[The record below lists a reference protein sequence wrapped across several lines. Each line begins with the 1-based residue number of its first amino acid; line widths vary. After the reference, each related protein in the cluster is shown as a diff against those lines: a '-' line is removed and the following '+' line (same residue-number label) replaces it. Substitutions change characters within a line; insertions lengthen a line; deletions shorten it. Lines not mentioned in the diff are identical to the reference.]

1 MLHLPPSLAHLT
13 TLEGPKGRRLIVS
26 GWWGL
31 VRHPN
36 YLGELLVQVLKH
48 TGWTVPL
55 VGHYSWKIKL
65 YLYLYFAHFTLL

>member
-1 MLHLPPSLAHLT
+1 MLHLLPSLAHLT

-48 TGWTVPL
+48 TGWTVDSTL
-55 VGHYSWKIKL
+55 VCTLQLKNIDIPN
-65 YLYLYFAHFTLL
+65 FTK